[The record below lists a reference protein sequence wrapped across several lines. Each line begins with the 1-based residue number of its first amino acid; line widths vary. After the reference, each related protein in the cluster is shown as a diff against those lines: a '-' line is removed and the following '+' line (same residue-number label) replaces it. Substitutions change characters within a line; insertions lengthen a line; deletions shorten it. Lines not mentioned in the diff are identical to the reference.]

1 MKKNNVTENHYG
13 DDDTAEISNSQL
25 EHLRSNTLLRCNKH
39 SAVYVIPVSP
49 NNSKTTKLYVFEPL
63 DQTQKW
69 FFERVMWPKLRKSPR
84 YDREFRCG
92 KHHCVSFHQDYLDGS
107 TEDEDRVGAITI
119 AKRLF
124 QQYLNSDHALLF
136 QDEPLPRKYRSNGS
150 ISCLTIPVPSA
161 TTHEDGAGTLFE
173 NLPRRRRRTR
183 ALPRDRDQDMIV
195 GWARML
201 AQEVDLDVTRGA
213 SQPGGKF
220 LLQLAHPQ
228 RLPPIHGQDTLQMM
242 IQKQC
247 IWAERL
253 ARMVS
258 QLPGALQKQQDL
270 RDQAWLEG
278 LPWVQRWFVDNR
290 TSNNEHNGG
299 VSPDDDEL
307 RQSTYQWGKAMRWM
321 TNWSFDMFEGKSDFS
336 YGLDDWLQCIT
347 SNVAIHQWSLDEEEK
362 QLGQAK
368 GPNAILVRMVKTQT
382 RWELTRGMEPLL
394 GQIHDA
400 AETEAHEWKSL
411 CQRPATKD
419 DVP

>member
-183 ALPRDRDQDMIV
+183 ALPRDRDQDMI
-195 GWARML
+195 
-201 AQEVDLDVTRGA
+201 
-213 SQPGGKF
+213 
-220 LLQLAHPQ
+220 
-228 RLPPIHGQDTLQMM
+228 
-242 IQKQC
+242 KQC